1 MEARREWNEVVST
14 KNMRQIE
21 SKQSQ
26 KNRHATKM
34 LIWLPFATSLL
45 QSRESKVA
53 STQSKKGNNK
63 WGVEDAFSRRGA
75 ADKLPTAYCLEKL
88 EKEREN
94 IRMYLFNIHVER
106 TY

>member
-53 STQSKKGNNK
+53 STQSKKGNNE

-75 ADKLPTAYCLEKL
+75 ADKLPAYCLEKL

-94 IRMYLFNIHVER
+94 IRTVLYIH

>member
-1 MEARREWNEVVST
+1 VERSVFNE
-14 KNMRQIE
+14 KHRQIE

-26 KNRHATKM
+26 EKNRHATKM

-53 STQSKKGNNK
+53 STQSKKGNNE

-75 ADKLPTAYCLEKL
+75 DKLPT
-88 EKEREN
+88 
-94 IRMYLFNIHVER
+94 V
-106 TY
+106 